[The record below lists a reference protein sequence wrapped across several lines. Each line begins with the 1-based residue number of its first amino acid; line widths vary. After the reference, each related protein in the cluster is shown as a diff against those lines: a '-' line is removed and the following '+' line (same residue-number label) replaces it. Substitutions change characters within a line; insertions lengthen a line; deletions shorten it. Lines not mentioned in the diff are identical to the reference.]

1 MEYFA
6 EESVNAG
13 IQPERVEALLEALL
27 AKLGRPHRVLL
38 VPPDFTRFASGA
50 GAIAGFLFGK
60 LAAAGAEVTVA
71 PALGTHRP
79 MTPDEIS
86 CMFPGVPREA
96 FIDHRWRDPLVHLGD
111 VPADFVAEQ
120 SEGELRFP
128 IRWEVNGLLFDRPW
142 DRIISIGQLLPHEV
156 SGISGHSKNIVVGLG
171 GPDAIHKTH
180 YFSAVYGR
188 ERIMGRVVSPLRNIF
203 NYVAEKFL
211 RRLPVTYLMSVLA
224 RDEAGRLTTRG
235 LAACDG
241 YESFPRLARL
251 CRQLNVTFLE
261 EPLPKIVVYLP
272 PEEYKSTWVGNKA
285 VYRTCMALA
294 EGAELFVIAP
304 GVAEFGEDPAID
316 GLIRTCGYRGK
327 AELMEAVER
336 RADLRANLGAVAAL
350 INGSGNGRFSITYCT
365 NERGG
370 GKGLTRREV
379 ESVGYRFSSLA
390 AALERYDPGL
400 MKDGFNTM
408 KDGETVYYIS
418 NPGLGLWAAR
428 SQFKD

>member
-1 MEYFA
+1 ML
-6 EESVNAG
+6 AG
-13 IQPERVEALLEALL
+13 EA
-27 AKLGRPHRVLL
+27 RH
-38 VPPDFTRFASGA
+38 
-50 GAIAGFLFGK
+50 
-60 LAAAGAEVTVA
+60 VA
-71 PALGTHRP
+71 VIPALGTHRP
-79 MTPDEIS
+79 MTEAETTS
-86 CMFPGVPREA
+86 MFPGIPRGA
-96 FIDHRWRDPLVHLGD
+96 FVEHDWRGRLIHLGD
-111 VPADFVAEQ
+111 VPASLVESE
-120 SEGELRFP
+120 SEGILRTP
-128 IRWEVNGLLFDRPW
+128 IRWEVNPLILETPW